1 MLPLLEVSLVP
12 ILLRVYLFSGLTCYQ
27 DGLCATKA
35 IEITVVKCVDQ
46 IETKCSMTNERDMGT
61 TKCHEEYQSCSSES
75 QVL

>member
-12 ILLRVYLFSGLTCYQ
+12 ILLRVYLFSGLTFYQ

-46 IETKCSMTNERDMGT
+46 IETRCSNIATFVFCR
-61 TKCHEEYQSCSSES
+61 HHPSSG
-75 QVL
+75 LPLT